1 MGYTTQIAA
10 EMIQAYRET
19 EYRVG
24 GDAPFVLTVGFTS
37 PDLLREYA
45 RQGVQSCA
53 FITACNPYSFPLSEV
68 DNAQRDR
75 ELSLLLQA
83 QGFSSQTGLG
93 QHPSNGWPG
102 EPSQLVWGVARDK
115 ACHIANQ
122 FQQNAFVWAA
132 EDGVPELILLR

>member
-10 EMIQAYRET
+10 QTVQAYRET

-24 GDAPFVLTVGFTS
+24 GDAPFVLTVGCTS

-53 FITACNPYSFPLSEV
+53 FITACNPYSFPLSEA

-75 ELSLLLQA
+75 NLTLLLQG
-83 QGFSSQTGLG
+83 QGFSSQAGLG